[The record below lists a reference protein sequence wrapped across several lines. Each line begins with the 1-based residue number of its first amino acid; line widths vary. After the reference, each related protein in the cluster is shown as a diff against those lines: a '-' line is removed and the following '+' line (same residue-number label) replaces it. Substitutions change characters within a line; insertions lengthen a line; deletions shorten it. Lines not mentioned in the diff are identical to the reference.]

1 MKIQVSHS
9 SEKRRWLRWHII
21 SFVLL
26 ALIVSGCLSPR
37 KKVDKKFQA
46 LRTEWETN
54 VQHQANLPE
63 RVLDWQTA
71 TAIMLEKSL
80 KLRQARIEV
89 TNAQESVRQIF
100 RDLVPTINL
109 RAGVTKRLESL
120 NTTTFD
126 DVTFSADSFFNLPGL
141 VTFGARLY
149 AARLYQFRTEVAYQ
163 LAEREQMIELYRLF
177 IGAEET
183 KDQLQRL
190 ASQRATAGAMQEI
203 DPFSGRLM
211 QTELQTRELGAQRDV
226 KTLQDRASEL
236 LGNRDY
242 QWVFTTNG
250 IPDLRYHQNP
260 LVLNDT
266 NRIAQLQ
273 LKLLAVELEAARAQ
287 LTGIKLRY
295 WPDLNI
301 FISGPPLWQRQN
313 GQDIWWHAREMRGT
327 ADLFWSLDTRGYISR
342 QLRQTK
348 RQQEL
353 QKERYRLESLA
364 LMNRLLFTQNLIKGV
379 EQQLLRVNAQ
389 LNLLLAVPPAQN
401 YFSIQ
406 KYAVDYRSL
415 TQQQIRLKRE
425 LAELNTLFWFVDE
438 DAWRSQMTAFP
449 KSGKL
454 F

>member
-1 MKIQVSHS
+1 
-9 SEKRRWLRWHII
+9 
-21 SFVLL
+21 
-26 ALIVSGCLSPR
+26 LSPK
-37 KKVDKKFQA
+37 KKVEKKFSA
-46 LRTEWETN
+46 LKTEWATN
-54 VQHQANLPE
+54 VQYQAHLP
-63 RVLDWQTA
+63 VKPLDWQTA
-71 TAIMLEKSL
+71 VVLMLDNNL

-100 RDLVPTINL
+100 RDLTPTVNL

-120 NTTTFD
+120 NTTAFD
-126 DVTFSADSFFNLPGL
+126 DVTFSADSFFNVPGL

-149 AARLYQFRTEVAYQ
+149 AARLYLFRTEVAYQ
-163 LAEREQMIELYRLF
+163 LAEREQMLELFRLF

-183 KDQLQRL
+183 KDQLDRL
-190 ASQRATAGAMQEI
+190 SSQRATAGAMLQV

-211 QTELQTRELGAQRDV
+211 QTELETRELNAQRDV
-226 KTLQDRASEL
+226 KTLQDRASDL
-236 LGNRDY
+236 LGSRDY

-250 IPDLRYHQNP
+250 VPDLHYNQTP
-260 LVLNDT
+260 LNLSDT
-266 NRIAQLQ
+266 NRVAQLQ

-301 FISGPPLWQRQN
+301 FVSGPPLWQRQN
-313 GQDIWWHAREMRGT
+313 GTDVWWDAREVRGT

-342 QLRQTK
+342 QIRQTK

-353 QKERYRLESLA
+353 QKERFRQETLA
-364 LMNRLLFTQNLIKGV
+364 LMNRLLFTQDLIRNV
-379 EQQLLRVNAQ
+379 EQQLRRVNGQ
-389 LNLLLAVPPAQN
+389 LQLLQAAPPAQN
-401 YFSIQ
+401 YFSVQ

-425 LAELNTLFWFVDE
+425 LAELNALFWFVDE
-438 DAWRSQMTAFP
+438 DAWKNQMTAAP
-449 KSGKL
+449 KPAKL